1 MVDLFVLNFME
12 STLNNWLYYMGN
24 EEAKQSEDT
33 KELHD
38 PSSRTKYEHIDD
50 LNLHPKL
57 DVNIF
62 KSNISGSRI
71 VEKPLKLPVLGNSG
85 ASIHDLAHFAGY
97 IKIKH
102 TVGARM
108 FYYFFESRNKKDDP
122 VIIWLTGGPGCS
134 SAVALFF
141 ENGPFHLNNNLSLVW
156 NDYGWDKVSNMI
168 YIDQPIGTGFSYS
181 SSEKDIRHDEKGVGD
196 DLYDFLQEFFKVHPD
211 YVKNDLYITG
221 ESYGGH
227 YIPAFAARINQ
238 GNKNKD
244 GIHLNLKGF
253 AIGNGLTEPGIQFK
267 ADVDFAL
274 LNQLISKKDYNKINQ
289 TVPKCEEAAKKCG
302 NVSVQMPYDL
312 RKQNCDDLSRIDK
325 FLNFPLVKK
334 ALGVPKDI
342 HFGACN
348 GKVYQAMKEDIM
360 RNLEVGLPKLL
371 EEGIKMLVYAG
382 QHDFICNWLG
392 NYRWVKEMKW
402 SGQADFIASKVFQF
416 EVEGKK
422 AGLLKNHGPL
432 TFLMVY
438 DAGHMVP
445 KDQPKASLQMLKKW
459 IEGKLTKKKF
469 QCSTLIDKNCVV
481 AVLVSG
487 RVPFAEGRN
496 CVIQRGF
503 NGNDCAYHGNPLSAS
518 MAVADGRGTTNYCEQ
533 RG

>member
-1 MVDLFVLNFME
+1 MDPLVNYLVLFVIINQFHF
-12 STLNNWLYYMGN
+12 SYVTS
-24 EEAKQSEDT
+24 Q
-33 KELHD
+33 LHD
-38 PSSRTKYEHIDD
+38 PSSTTKYELINE

-57 DVNIF
+57 DFNIF
-62 KSNISGSRI
+62 KSNTSDPISNTGSRI
-71 VEKPLKLPVLGNSG
+71 VEKPLKLPILGNSG
-85 ASIHDLAHFAGY
+85 ASIHDLSHFAGY
-97 IKIKH
+97 IQIKH

-134 SAVALFF
+134 SAVALFY

-211 YVKNDLYITG
+211 YAKNDLYVTG

-302 NVSVQMPYDL
+302 TNGKESCLDALNICGEIQSTILSISNICPYDL
-312 RKQNCDDLSRIDK
+312 RKQNCDDLSSIDK
-325 FLNFPLVKK
+325 FMNFPLVKK
-334 ALGVPKDI
+334 ALG
-342 HFGACN
+342 
-348 GKVYQAMKEDIM
+348 
-360 RNLEVGLPKLL
+360 
-371 EEGIKMLVYAG
+371 EGIKMLVYAG

-402 SGQADFIASKVFQF
+402 SGQDDFLASKVFQF

-422 AGLLKNHGPL
+422 AGLLKKHGPL

-445 KDQPKASLQMLKKW
+445 KDQPKASLQMLKMW

-469 QCSTLIDKNCVV
+469 QCSTLIDKNCKF
-481 AVLVSG
+481 SK
-487 RVPFAEGRN
+487 E
-496 CVIQRGF
+496 
-503 NGNDCAYHGNPLSAS
+503 
-518 MAVADGRGTTNYCEQ
+518 
-533 RG
+533 